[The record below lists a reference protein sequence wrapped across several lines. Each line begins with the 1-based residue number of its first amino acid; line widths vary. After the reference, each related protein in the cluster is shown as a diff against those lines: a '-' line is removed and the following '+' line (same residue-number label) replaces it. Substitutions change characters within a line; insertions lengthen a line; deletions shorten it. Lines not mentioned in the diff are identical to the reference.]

1 MAELVPGRFAAHQGR
16 QFAVRIVNGLRCYP
30 GRVAK
35 RGDSQIGIA
44 AALVR
49 SAFLVNA
56 VYAESG
62 REYGLTP
69 QQGQLLCVLMAQPY
83 GMSELG
89 AMLGLAKSSLT
100 GLVDRTERNGL
111 VRREPDPQDTR
122 AVRVALTP
130 QGSRLAAEFYA
141 ETCRRIEKLPAGLSA
156 ADRATLAELLGHVV
170 LDNKVP
176 VVFLEQDEGN
186 PTVSSRIKD

>member
-1 MAELVPGRFAAHQGR
+1 VGKPDEGPMGV
-16 QFAVRIVNGLRCYP
+16 V
-30 GRVAK
+30 
-35 RGDSQIGIA
+35 

-62 REYGLTP
+62 REHGLTP

-89 AMLGLAKSSLT
+89 AVLGLAKSSLT

-111 VRREPDPQDTR
+111 VRREPDPQDMR

-130 QGSRLAAEFYA
+130 RGSTLAAEFYA
-141 ETCRRIEKLPAGLSA
+141 ETCRRIDLLPAGLNA
-156 ADRATLAELLGHVV
+156 AERDMLAGLLGRVV
-170 LDNKVP
+170 RDNRVP
-176 VVFLEQDEGN
+176 VVFLEQDEGAAAC
-186 PTVSSRIKD
+186 SS

>member
-1 MAELVPGRFAAHQGR
+1 VGKPG
-16 QFAVRIVNGLRCYP
+16 
-30 GRVAK
+30 
-35 RGDSQIGIA
+35 DEIGVVG
-44 AALVR
+44 ALVR

-69 QQGQLLCVLMAQPY
+69 QQGQLLCVLMGKPY
-83 GMSELG
+83 GMGELG
-89 AMLGLAKSSLT
+89 ATLGLAKSSLT

-111 VRREPDPQDTR
+111 VRREADPQDMR

-130 QGSRLAAEFYA
+130 EGRQLAEEFYA
-141 ETCRRIEKLPAGLSA
+141 ETCRRVAELPAALGA
-156 ADRATLAELLGHVV
+156 AERDTLASLLGRVV

-176 VVFLEQDEGN
+176 MVFLE
-186 PTVSSRIKD
+186 P

>member
-1 MAELVPGRFAAHQGR
+1 MG
-16 QFAVRIVNGLRCYP
+16 
-30 GRVAK
+30 K
-35 RGDSQIGIA
+35 RDDGPMGIA

-62 REYGLTP
+62 REHGLTP

-122 AVRVALTP
+122 AVRGALTVRCS
-130 QGSRLAAEFYA
+130 QLSRE
-141 ETCRRIEKLPAGLSA
+141 
-156 ADRATLAELLGHVV
+156 
-170 LDNKVP
+170 
-176 VVFLEQDEGN
+176 VFA
-186 PTVSSRIKD
+186 

>member
-1 MAELVPGRFAAHQGR
+1 MSKHVDGR
-16 QFAVRIVNGLRCYP
+16 
-30 GRVAK
+30 
-35 RGDSQIGIA
+35 IGTV

-49 SAFLVNA
+49 STFLVNA
-56 VYAESG
+56 VYADSA
-62 REYGLTP
+62 REYGLTQ

-111 VRREPDPQDTR
+111 VRREPDPRDTR

-130 QGSRLAAEFYA
+130 RGRGLAEEFYD
-141 ETCRRIEKLPAGLSA
+141 ETGRRIGRLPAGLSDA
-156 ADRATLAELLGHVV
+156 ERGTLARLLGRVV

-176 VVFLEQDEGN
+176 VVFLEQDEADPAGH
-186 PTVSSRIKD
+186 PG

>member
-1 MAELVPGRFAAHQGR
+1 M
-16 QFAVRIVNGLRCYP
+16 
-30 GRVAK
+30 
-35 RGDSQIGIA
+35 
-44 AALVR
+44 VR

-62 REYGLTP
+62 REHGITS

-83 GMSELG
+83 GMSELNSI
-89 AMLGLAKSSLT
+89 LGLAKSSLT

-111 VRREPDPQDTR
+111 VRREPDPRDLR

-130 QGSRLAAEFYA
+130 RGSELAEEFYD
-141 ETCRRIEKLPAGLSA
+141 ETCRRVDKLSAGL
-156 ADRATLAELLGHVV
+156 DDTERETLAHLLGRVV

-176 VVFLEQDEGN
+176 EVFLED
-186 PTVSSRIKD
+186 KH

>member
-1 MAELVPGRFAAHQGR
+1 
-16 QFAVRIVNGLRCYP
+16 
-30 GRVAK
+30 VAK
-35 RGDSQIGIA
+35 HDDGQIGIV

-56 VYAESG
+56 VYTNSG

-83 GMSELG
+83 GMSDLG
-89 AMLGLAKSSLT
+89 AVLGLAKSSLT

-111 VRREPDPQDTR
+111 VRREPDPRDTR
-122 AVRVALTP
+122 AVRVTLTAE
-130 QGSRLAAEFYA
+130 GSKLAEQFYG
-141 ETCRRIEKLPAGLSA
+141 ETCRRVEQLPAGLSA
-156 ADRATLAELLGHVV
+156 AEQATLADLLGRVV

-176 VVFLEQDEGN
+176 VVFLEQN
-186 PTVSSRIKD
+186 IP